1 MTCALMLYYMAH
13 KLTDKFSV
21 CGFCTVFPQKANSER
36 LQIILAYILLPC
48 MAQPGTTQTRC
59 PPPLQVG
66 SYCLSEPS
74 CGSDAFALKT
84 SAKKQGE
91 YYILNGQKAWI
102 TNAEHASVFIVMANC
117 DFSQVRYLGG
127 KGGGGEMV
135 FTVY

>member
-1 MTCALMLYYMAH
+1 MDFVLYSH
-13 KLTDKFSV
+13 KKPIVKGCRLYWLIFFSHV
-21 CGFCTVFPQKANSER
+21 WHNLG
-36 LQIILAYILLPC
+36 
-48 MAQPGTTQTRC
+48 QPK
-59 PPPLQVG
+59 PAVSPLQVG

-117 DFSQVRYLGG
+117 DFSQVRDL
-127 KGGGGEMV
+127 GGGGNGFHCLLMSHDHISNI
-135 FTVY
+135 T